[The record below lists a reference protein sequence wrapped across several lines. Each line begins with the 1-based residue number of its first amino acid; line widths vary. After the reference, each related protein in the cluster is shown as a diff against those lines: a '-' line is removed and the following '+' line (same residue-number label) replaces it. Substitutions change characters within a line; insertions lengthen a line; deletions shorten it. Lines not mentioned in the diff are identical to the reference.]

1 MEVIYM
7 TTKSELDDILKACEE
22 CAGSDDKS
30 YHEHFEECPTCKEY
44 AEKAEKLN
52 QQIEVLE
59 LMAAKPLEARKQILG
74 ARMRKFLS
82 MQAPERKAAITELLD
97 GLHEL
102 DDDALSKV
110 VKARTDLMMEIP
122 KEHRETLMVVLG
134 DIMTK
139 WPEDRKMRERKA
151 VIKATEDYFF
161 LKRKMVRKKF
171 GKMMQ

>member
-1 MEVIYM
+1 M
-7 TTKSELDDILKACEE
+7 TTKDELNDIMDACEA

-30 YHEHFEECPTCKEY
+30 YEEHFATCPSCQEY

-59 LMAAKPLEARKQILG
+59 LMASKPLEARKQILG

-82 MQAPERKAAITELLD
+82 MQAPERRAAINQLLD

-102 DDDALSKV
+102 DDDAMSKV

-122 KEHRETLMVVLG
+122 KEHRETLMNVLS

-171 GKMMQ
+171 SQMMQ

>member
-1 MEVIYM
+1 M
-7 TTKSELDDILKACEE
+7 TTKKELDDIMEACEA
-22 CAGSDDKS
+22 CAGADEKS
-30 YHEHFEECPTCKEY
+30 YEEHFDTCPSCREY

-82 MQAPERKAAITELLD
+82 MQPPERKTAISELLD

-102 DDDALSKV
+102 DDDAMSKV

-122 KEHRETLMVVLG
+122 KEKRETLMGVLK
-134 DIMTK
+134 DIMTD
-139 WPEDRKMRERKA
+139 WPQDRKMRERQA
-151 VIKATEDYFF
+151 VIRATEDYFF

-171 GKMMQ
+171 GQLLL

>member
-1 MEVIYM
+1 M
-7 TTKSELDDILKACEE
+7 TTKNELDDILEACEA

-30 YHEHFEECPTCKEY
+30 YEEHFATCPSCQEY

-82 MQAPERKAAITELLD
+82 MQAPDRRANISEFLD

-102 DDDALSKV
+102 DDDSMSKV
-110 VKARTDLMMEIP
+110 VKARTDLLMEIP
-122 KEHRETLMVVLG
+122 KEHRETLMKVLS

-171 GKMMQ
+171 GKLMQ

>member
-1 MEVIYM
+1 M
-7 TTKSELDDILKACEE
+7 TTKNELDDILEACEA
-22 CAGSDDKS
+22 CAGADDKS

-74 ARMRKFLS
+74 ARIRKFLS
-82 MQAPERKAAITELLD
+82 LQGPERKAAITELLD

-102 DDDALSKV
+102 DDDAMSKV

-122 KEHRETLMVVLG
+122 KEHRETLMGVLK
-134 DIMTK
+134 DIVAD
-139 WPEDRKMRERKA
+139 WPQDRKMRERQA
-151 VIKATEDYFF
+151 IIKATEDYFF

-171 GKMMQ
+171 NKLMQ